1 MSAVIFESLV
11 LIEILFPKQSAETMY
26 GCLNLKTIYFIS
38 IICNQTS
45 PSGNK
50 GQVPVTDSD
59 IV

>member
-1 MSAVIFESLV
+1 
-11 LIEILFPKQSAETMY
+11 MY

-59 IV
+59 IVLIIGSNRLKVVVDEPMLLY